1 MAKNK
6 KSALN
11 TDLDESVK
19 DLHSDDDLIDMD
31 LLDDEEQSTNSKQS
45 KKKSQISDSE
55 DIEDSLPVIPTD
67 EDDLTAPVTEED
79 AEDDSIYTMGEIV
92 VEENAD
98 ENDDL
103 RILQTGIKAAKK
115 EEDDAD
121 EDDDESLDWEV
132 DLDGSDPF
140 LEDDDYDPEEDA
152 YA

>member
-1 MAKNK
+1 M
-6 KSALN
+6 
-11 TDLDESVK
+11 DLDESVK
-19 DLHSDDDLIDMD
+19 DLHID
-31 LLDDEEQSTNSKQS
+31 
-45 KKKSQISDSE
+45 E
-55 DIEDSLPVIPTD
+55 DLPVIPTD
-67 EDDLTAPVTEED
+67 EDDLTSPVPEED

-115 EEDDAD
+115 EEEDLD
-121 EDDDESLDWEV
+121 EDDDDSVDWEV